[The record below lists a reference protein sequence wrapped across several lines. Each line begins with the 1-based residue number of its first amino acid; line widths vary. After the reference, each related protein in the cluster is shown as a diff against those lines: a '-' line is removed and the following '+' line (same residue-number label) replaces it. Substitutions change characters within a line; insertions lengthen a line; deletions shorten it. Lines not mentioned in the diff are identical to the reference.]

1 MKTKKLLAMGLTAIM
16 LVCSAAG
23 CGNSETKGASQTAA
37 PVNST
42 EKGSDAAAS
51 TAAESAGT
59 PGDADTSGTGD
70 TSGTDNANG
79 SDGTTGSTAPADGSA
94 AYNVDWEDTAE
105 INVVLIAPGAV
116 PPGLQEVEDAINEI
130 TEDEIDTHV
139 NLEMLEM
146 GNYIQQLSLKLSSSE
161 QVDLVMSFPG
171 GSVTF
176 NAMQTQ
182 GQLMDITQLLAD
194 YGQPVL
200 DTVGQYIKAT
210 TINGK
215 IYGVPVFRNYSTSV
229 YAVLRTDVLED
240 LGLVEQA
247 QNMKCLKDLEVILE
261 AVKTSEKWG
270 YLAGLSPAAGNG
282 TIAFNGGAIIGI
294 DSAQHLLFDT
304 LGASDL
310 IMVDPTGQDTTV
322 KLTPATP
329 EYKELYEYVHEWY
342 EKGYVYKDSATATDT
357 GIDLVKADKGLGM
370 LMNGELGMEATTSMM
385 CQMPMTCVPLVTLP
399 ISTGTCTGFT
409 WAVPNSAKYPEAAVT
424 FLSMMYTSPEIND
437 LLAWGVEGRDY
448 VIKDGFAQYPDGVTD
463 APYHSADY
471 ITGNQFIVTP
481 WVGQSADIREQSM
494 KVLTDAPISAYLGF
508 TCNTDSISNELSA
521 VNNVVA
527 EYAAQI
533 NSGVAE
539 PGVLDDYLKK
549 LESSGVQKVVDEYQ
563 NQLDAWLEQ
572 NK

>member
-23 CGNSETKGASQTAA
+23 CGNTEGKGAGQTAA
-37 PVNST
+37 PAESS
-42 EKGSDAAAS
+42 EKGSDAAGA
-51 TAAESAGT
+51 TVADSAGT
-59 PGDADTSGTGD
+59 TEGTDTSGA
-70 TSGTDNANG
+70 DNAG
-79 SDGTTGSTAPADGSA
+79 ASAGAVDKSASSTGAA

-130 TEDEIDTHV
+130 TEAEIDTHV

-182 GQLMDITQLLAD
+182 GQLMDITQLLAE

-215 IYGVPVFRNYSTSV
+215 IYGVPVYRNYSSSI
-229 YAVLRTDVLED
+229 YAVMRTDVLED
-240 LGLVEQA
+240 LGLEEQA
-247 QNMKCLKDLEVILE
+247 QNIKCLKDLEAILE

-282 TIAFNGGAIIGI
+282 TIAFNGGAILGI

-342 EKGYVYKDSATATDT
+342 EKGYIYMDSATATDT

-370 LMNGELGMEATTSMM
+370 LMNGELGMEASTAQM

-399 ISTGTCTGFT
+399 ISTRTCTGFT
-409 WAVPNSAKYPEAAVT
+409 WVVPNSAKYPEAAVT
-424 FLSMMYTSPEIND
+424 FLSMMYTSHEIND
-437 LLAWGVEGRDY
+437 LLVWGIEGRDY
-448 VIKDGFAQYPDGVTD
+448 VLKDGFAQYPDGITD
-463 APYHSADY
+463 VPYHSADI

-481 WVGQSADIREQSM
+481 WAGQSADIREQSM
-494 KVLTDAPISAYLGF
+494 KVLKDAPISAYLGF
-508 TCNTDSISNELSA
+508 TCNTDSISNALSA

-549 LESSGVQKVVDEYQ
+549 LESSDVQKVVDEYQ
-563 NQLDAWLEQ
+563 NQLNAWLEQ

>member
-1 MKTKKLLAMGLTAIM
+1 MGLAAIM

-23 CGNSETKGASQTAA
+23 CGNKASGGAGQTTA
-37 PVNST
+37 PDST
-42 EKGSDAAAS
+42 EKVSDAGATVAADSAGTTGDTDTSWADTTAASTGAADTFDADTAAAS
-51 TAAESAGT
+51 AGAT
-59 PGDADTSGTGD
+59 
-70 TSGTDNANG
+70 
-79 SDGTTGSTAPADGSA
+79 

-116 PPGLQEVEDAINEI
+116 PPGLGEVEDAINEI
-130 TEDEIDTHV
+130 TESEIDTHV

-171 GSVTF
+171 GPVTF

-210 TINGK
+210 TIDGK
-215 IYGVPVFRNYSTSV
+215 IYGVPVYRNYSSSI

-240 LGLVEQA
+240 LGLMEQA
-247 QNMKCLKDLEVILE
+247 QNIKCLDDLEVILE
-261 AVKTSEKWG
+261 AVKDSEKWS

-282 TIAFNGGAIIGI
+282 TIAFNGGAIIGTA
-294 DSAQHLLFDT
+294 SQQHLLFDS

-310 IMVDPTGQDTTV
+310 IMVDPTGADTTV
-322 KLTPATP
+322 KLIPATP
-329 EYKELYEYVHEWY
+329 EYKALYEYIHEWY
-342 EKGYVYKDSATATDT
+342 EKGYIFKDSATSTET
-357 GIDLVKADKGLGM
+357 GVDLVKADKGLGM
-370 LMNGELGMEATTSMM
+370 LMNGELGMEASTSQM
-385 CQMPMTCVPLVTLP
+385 CQMAMTCVPVVTLP

-424 FLSMMYTSPEIND
+424 FLSMMYTSHEIND
-437 LLAWGVEGRDY
+437 LLAWGIEGRDY
-448 VIKDGFAQYPDGVTD
+448 VLKDGFAQFPDGTADV
-463 APYHSADY
+463 PYHSADY

-481 WVGQSADIREQSM
+481 WAGQDADIREQSL
-494 KVLTDAPISAYLGF
+494 KVLKAAPISAYLGF
-508 TCNTDSISNELSA
+508 TCNTDGISNELSA

-527 EYAAQI
+527 EFAAQI
-533 NSGVAE
+533 NTGVAE
-539 PGVLDDYLKK
+539 PQVLDEYLKK
-549 LESSGVQKVVDEYQ
+549 LESSGVQKVIDEYQ
-563 NQLDAWLEQ
+563 NQLNTWLEN